1 MNKFIKISSGILLG
15 AISVS
20 GYATGYNC
28 PSADQ
33 LISGYCDMT
42 PQSGGGTLVS
52 CPTVKGLQ
60 PLTGVLWMGVKPNTY
75 AYVQSSFTTDNEV
88 TPQAQC
94 SYKAID
100 GSYPQPFFL
109 VALYNSPATTVTG
122 DSSLW
127 TQGGSWKVCSTSASA
142 CTMNVTTAAKK

>member
-33 LISGYCDMT
+33 LVNGYCT
-42 PQSGGGTLVS
+42 ISQSGESTQVS

-60 PLTGVLWMGVKPNTY
+60 PLTGRLYGGAAPNTY
-75 AYVQSSFTTDNEV
+75 AYVQTSFTIDNDI
-88 TPQAQC
+88 TPRMECA
-94 SYKAID
+94 YKDINN
-100 GSYPQPFFL
+100 GYPQPFSL
-109 VALYNSPATTVTG
+109 TAPYNNPATAVTAVNP
-122 DSSLW
+122 SLW
-127 TQGGSWKVCSTSASA
+127 TQGGSWKICTTSESA
-142 CTMNVTTAAKK
+142 CAMDVNTAAK